1 MTETQKGEKREKPTQ
16 KKGTKNKLPNKPH
29 TQAHTYQAHTQKGLS
44 TLTLGAYK
52 CLTTITTTTTTK
64 NDKGNVRQCFPSGEQ
79 QLLKAKL

>member
-1 MTETQKGEKREKPTQ
+1 MTETPKGENREKPTQ

-29 TQAHTYQAHTQKGLS
+29 THTHQAHTEKGLS

-52 CLTTITTTTTTK
+52 CLTITTTTTTTK